1 GGPCRDVRPFV
12 GPEGAAPLE
21 ADELPGPDAAPVER
35 RLAPAPRAGKLARRD
50 RADHPA
56 AVDVDAPISIRRSV
70 HVSLE
75 RARTVVDLAEAEH
88 GVADDLEPARH
99 GGARILGG
107 NAGHVARR
115 DGSLLEAGLDEP
127 VDDAP
132 VLRALADRVN
142 VGIARAHPVIDTN
155 AASDGETRVAR
166 ELDVRHDAGRD
177 NDGIASDIDAAVQA
191 HGRQPHAHAADDL
204 PDADADMDLYAEALD
219 VLAKEHGGLVVELME
234 HQARL
239 VLDDVDVS
247 VEAQHRP
254 RGLEPE
260 ETAADDDRR
269 AARDLPREP
278 TVRVGHAAKHMD
290 AGQLDARDRRHARP
304 RAGREHET
312 LIAVHLARRVVHEP
326 RATIDPDDA
335 ASRQHG
341 YVSSERKPPVR
352 VERAGRQ
359 LAREQRR

>member
-1 GGPCRDVRPFV
+1 
-12 GPEGAAPLE
+12 
-21 ADELPGPDAAPVER
+21 
-35 RLAPAPRAGKLARRD
+35 
-50 RADHPA
+50 
-56 AVDVDAPISIRRSV
+56 
-70 HVSLE
+70 
-75 RARTVVDLAEAEH
+75 
-88 GVADDLEPARH
+88 
-99 GGARILGG
+99 
-107 NAGHVARR
+107 
-115 DGSLLEAGLDEP
+115 
-127 VDDAP
+127 
-132 VLRALADRVN
+132 
-142 VGIARAHPVIDTN
+142 
-155 AASDGETRVAR
+155 
-166 ELDVRHDAGRD
+166 
-177 NDGIASDIDAAVQA
+177 
-191 HGRQPHAHAADDL
+191 
-204 PDADADMDLYAEALD
+204 EALD

-269 AARDLPREP
+269 AARDLPREQ

-359 LAREQRR
+359 LAREQRRESHAVVRAARLVPENEDREALVETRKVLGERDAGGTSADYDAVCASRGFPSARTALSHAASTLKVCRSPGTACRRQKKEAAEAIPSRKRLRRLCQRSASGPAMLERARLCPARCTRLQTACQPGGES